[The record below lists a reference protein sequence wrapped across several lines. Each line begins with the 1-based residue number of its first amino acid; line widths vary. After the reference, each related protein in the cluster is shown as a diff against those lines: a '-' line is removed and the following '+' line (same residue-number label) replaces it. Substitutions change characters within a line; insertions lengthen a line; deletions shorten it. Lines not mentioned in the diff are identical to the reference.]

1 MATAGGVATEGIDYY
16 QLGYETGLM
25 AVEVLEGKDPST
37 MSINTLENT
46 TLIVNQQNADAIGL
60 VIPEDIL
67 SEAEIVEGD

>member
-1 MATAGGVATEGIDYY
+1 MAG
-16 QLGYETGLM
+16 
-25 AVEVLEGKDPST
+25 EVLEGKDPST